1 MKLSDH
7 QANHALNIALLIQ
20 FAYGRGMRLRRGN
33 WLRSDEEQ
41 ARLRA
46 AGKSKVRRSLHQ
58 DGLATDFAL
67 DKLIN
72 GKWVY
77 QRSTAAYEPLG
88 DFWESLSPLN
98 VWGGRF
104 PLYFGGSF
112 YDGNHFETRIAGRPK
127 PQVTARPL
135 VLPVD

>member
-7 QANHALNIALLIQ
+7 QAAHALHVALLIQ
-20 FAYGRGMRLRRGN
+20 YASSIGLRVRRMN
-33 WLRSDEEQ
+33 ALRSDAEQ

-46 AGKSKVRRSLHQ
+46 AGKSKVRRSVHQ
-58 DGLATDFAL
+58 DGLGTDFAL
-67 DKLIN
+67 DKLVD

-104 PLYFGGSF
+104 PLYYGGSF
-112 YDGNHFETRIAGRPK
+112 YDGNHFETRISGRPAE
-127 PQVTARPL
+127 PRVTA
-135 VLPVD
+135 